1 MPVEEVIVGRWTS
14 LFEAHYLSDSH
25 RAPPR
30 FLAAFP
36 PYIQSRVHSPITNPL
51 KIPVLECSLVSYLS
65 PAIKPGPAII
75 GLDSTCTACV
85 LALIPRM
92 DFTTTGQS
100 SDSTRLN
107 FTIGLGHVEMSVTA
121 ITR

>member
-25 RAPPR
+25 RTPPR
-30 FLAAFP
+30 YLAAFP
-36 PYIQSRVHSPITNPL
+36 PYTQSCVHSPITNPL
-51 KIPVLECSLVSYLS
+51 KILVGVFGSLLS
-65 PAIKPGPAII
+65 LSCNQAGPAII
-75 GLDSTCTACV
+75 GLDSTCTGCV
-85 LALIPRM
+85 LALMPRI

-121 ITR
+121 IIR

>member
-65 PAIKPGPAII
+65 PAIKPGPRHNRSRLDLHRVRPRSDTAY
-75 GLDSTCTACV
+75 GLHYYMS
-85 LALIPRM
+85 
-92 DFTTTGQS
+92 DFRSHPAQ
-100 SDSTRLN
+100 
-107 FTIGLGHVEMSVTA
+107 FHYWP
-121 ITR
+121 